1 MSMAAMKQGT
11 LYPPMSML
19 MKKQGNSYPS
29 ANQGILYPP
38 VNQGAPPPVFP
49 SQPLSS
55 IGMTEEER
63 FAGDISKYHRFRIRY
78 NGLMRNVVDAQTKL
92 DYLLMWTKG
101 KAYRTIEKCVFNE
114 NHEAALQKALTTLDE
129 RYGDPS
135 QVANQT
141 VEDIIGGRR

>member
-1 MSMAAMKQGT
+1 M
-11 LYPPMSML
+11 
-19 MKKQGNSYPS
+19 
-29 ANQGILYPP
+29 
-38 VNQGAPPPVFP
+38 FP

-129 RYGDPS
+129 RYGILPRLRTK
-135 QVANQT
+135 QWR
-141 VEDIIGGRR
+141 IL